1 MSIQKFSETIQSQI
15 YKNWLAKLDK
25 NIITTSAESLRSKE
39 QSASKTS
46 FYITKDTVQ
55 DMFKTITGK
64 SLDSVEL
71 QLFMQEIAKPIG
83 DKKSGAVSGKKI
95 QVNGKDAV
103 FFESIGFDTI
113 STRITGLLNSY
124 PEVEDAYIKAERD
137 YETKALLELQNSPK
151 YKSMPLTEKKKA
163 IDEIEKKAK
172 ERATFGYYF
181 NKGHVISIA
190 TNLAKQFKEQIEQ
203 ADKLA
208 TEERAVLVEVLDRYI
223 SKLEKDDLATANLP
237 NAVDQELYAGYIKSS
252 GKYLVEIQHRVGNI
266 ESGSASVE
274 AVKEL
279 RKLFSASATDLINII
294 KSSPA
299 LGQSLLEGEGSPSL
313 KTLISNDIINALV
326 GKPTSKKVYVQPPK
340 LIAKKTN
347 KITKPKS
354 NKALINQAK
363 SLKAKVK
370 SVKKDSKAV
379 VVDLAADSLT
389 NLVSLQSLLD
399 AQLIQRV
406 KDNMGSGS
414 SRDVLNLRSGRLAE
428 SAKVERLSESRAGMI
443 TAFYSYMK
451 NPYATFSQG
460 GRQQSPR
467 SRDPKALISKSIRE
481 IAATQV
487 GNRLRAVLV

>member
-1 MSIQKFSETIQSQI
+1 MSIQKFSQTIQSQI

-25 NIITTSAESLRSKE
+25 NIVTASAESLRSRE

-83 DKKSGAVSGKKI
+83 DKKTGAVSGKKI
-95 QVNGKDAV
+95 QVNGKDAI

-113 STRITGLLNSY
+113 STRLTGLLNSY

-137 YETKALLELQNSPK
+137 YETKALAELQSSPK
-151 YKSMPLTEKKKA
+151 YKSMPLAEKKKA
-163 IDEIEKKAK
+163 MAEIEKKAK
-172 ERATFGYYF
+172 ERGTFGYYF

-190 TNLAKQFKEQIEQ
+190 TNLAKQFKDQIAQ

-208 TEERAVLVEVLDRYI
+208 TEERAVLIDVLDKYI
-223 SKLEKDDLATANLP
+223 LKLEKDDLASANLP
-237 NAVDQELYAGYIKSS
+237 TSVDQELYAGYVKNSS
-252 GKYLVEIQHRVGNI
+252 KYLVEIQHRVGNI

-274 AVKEL
+274 IVKEL
-279 RKLFSASATDLINII
+279 RKLFSASATDLVNII
-294 KSSPA
+294 KSSPS

-313 KTLISNDIINALV
+313 KTLIRDDIVNALL
-326 GKPTSKKVYVQPPK
+326 GKSLSKKTYTQAPK
-340 LIAKKTN
+340 LISKKTN
-347 KITKPKS
+347 KIKKPPS
-354 NKALINQAK
+354 NKSLINKAK

-370 SVKKDSKAV
+370 SVKKDPKAV
-379 VVDLAADSLT
+379 VVQQGLADLT

-399 AQLIQRV
+399 AQLVQRV